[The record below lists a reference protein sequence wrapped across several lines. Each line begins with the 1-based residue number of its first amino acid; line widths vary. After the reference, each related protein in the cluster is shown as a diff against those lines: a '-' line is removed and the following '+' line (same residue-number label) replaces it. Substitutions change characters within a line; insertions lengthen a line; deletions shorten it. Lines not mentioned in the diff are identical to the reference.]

1 MDGMQHAPRPTEPAS
16 FVGVAQSTLKAS
28 IDCVGIGLHSG
39 RRVRMVL
46 RPAAPNHGLV
56 FRRADL
62 GRDIPAR
69 FDLVADTRLATV
81 LADPADTS
89 VRLGTIEHVMAA
101 LSGCGI
107 DNALIEVDG
116 PELPALDGSAAHL
129 VFLIDC
135 AGIAELAAARP
146 VIEVLKRVTVRDGDA
161 SAVLEPLPS
170 GRSWHGL
177 DITMSIDF
185 AAAAIGRQDCSFRLS
200 ESAFRAQVAEAR
212 TFALSEEIDELRAA
226 GLARGGNLGNAVVVE
241 GERVLN
247 PAGLRMPD
255 EFVRHKVV
263 DAVGDLALAGGTLF
277 GRFTGHRSGHRLNN
291 LVLRAL
297 FADRRAW
304 RMITAGAMS
313 ARGISV
319 PASSS
324 LSMGSLAA

>member
-1 MDGMQHAPRPTEPAS
+1 MDGLPGHYAEIAAPALSR
-16 FVGVAQSTLKAS
+16 TLREA
-28 IDCVGIGLHSG
+28 IDCVGVGLHSG
-39 RRVRMVL
+39 RRAHLTL
-46 RPAAPNHGLV
+46 RPAAAGTGIL
-56 FRRADL
+56 FRRTDL
-62 GRDIPAR
+62 GIDIPAR
-69 FDLVADTRLATV
+69 YDLVSDTRLCTRLSTEDGSDV
-81 LADPADTS
+81 S
-89 VRLGTIEHVMAA
+89 VGTIEHLMAA
-101 LSGCGI
+101 LAATGI
-107 DNALIEVDG
+107 DNLLVEVDG
-116 PELPALDGSAAHL
+116 PELPIFDGSAAPFL
-129 VFLIDC
+129 FLIDC

-185 AAAAIGRQDCSFRLS
+185 AAAAIGRQDCSVRLS

-324 LSMGSLAA
+324 LSLGSLAA

>member
-1 MDGMQHAPRPTEPAS
+1 MDGLPGHYAEIAAPALSR
-16 FVGVAQSTLKAS
+16 TLREA
-28 IDCVGIGLHSG
+28 IDCVGVGLHSG
-39 RRVRMVL
+39 RRAHLTL
-46 RPAAPNHGLV
+46 RPAAAGTGIL
-56 FRRADL
+56 FRRTDL
-62 GRDIPAR
+62 GIDIPAR
-69 FDLVADTRLATV
+69 YDLVSDTRLCTRLSTEDGSDV
-81 LADPADTS
+81 S
-89 VRLGTIEHVMAA
+89 VGTIEHLMAA
-101 LSGCGI
+101 LAATGI
-107 DNALIEVDG
+107 DNLLVEVDG
-116 PELPALDGSAAHL
+116 PELPIFDGSAAPFL
-129 VFLIDC
+129 FLIDC

-241 GERVLN
+241 GGRVLN

>member
-1 MDGMQHAPRPTEPAS
+1 MDGLPGHYAEIAAPALSR
-16 FVGVAQSTLKAS
+16 TLREA
-28 IDCVGIGLHSG
+28 IDCVGVGLHSG
-39 RRVRMVL
+39 RRAHLTL
-46 RPAAPNHGLV
+46 RPAPAGTGIL
-56 FRRADL
+56 FRRTDL
-62 GRDIPAR
+62 GIDIPAR
-69 FDLVADTRLATV
+69 YDLVSDTRLCTRLSLEDGSDV
-81 LADPADTS
+81 S
-89 VRLGTIEHVMAA
+89 VGTIEHLMAA
-101 LSGCGI
+101 LAATGI
-107 DNALIEVDG
+107 DNLLVEVDG
-116 PELPALDGSAAHL
+116 PELPIFDGSAAPFL
-129 VFLIDC
+129 FLIDC

-146 VIEVLKRVTVRDGDA
+146 VIEVLKRVTVRDGEA

-200 ESAFRAQVAEAR
+200 ESAFRVQVAEAR
-212 TFALSEEIDELRAA
+212 TFALSEEIAELRAA

-247 PAGLRMPD
+247 PAGLRMTD